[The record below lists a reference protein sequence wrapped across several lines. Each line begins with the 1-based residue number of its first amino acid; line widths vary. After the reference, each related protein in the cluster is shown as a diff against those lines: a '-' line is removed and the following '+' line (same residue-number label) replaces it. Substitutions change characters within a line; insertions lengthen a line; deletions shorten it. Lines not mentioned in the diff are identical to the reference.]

1 MKFITLDIS
10 SLKSF
15 SYVVIQFICIGI
27 IAFTGKILPENIF
40 LIFVVILFL
49 LIGIWA
55 MMVMKFNFNI
65 SPELIEG
72 TNLKTSGPYGF
83 IRHPM
88 YLSVLGITFSWLLN
102 EWSYFRLII
111 WLILFFD
118 LILKINFEEKLLNK
132 AFKDFKIY
140 KSKTKKL
147 IPFVF

>member
-1 MKFITLDIS
+1 
-10 SLKSF
+10 
-15 SYVVIQFICIGI
+15 
-27 IAFTGKILPENIF
+27 
-40 LIFVVILFL
+40 VVILFL

-111 WLILFFD
+111 WLILFID